1 MESLGGQYEIYKQP
15 DGLYFTPEQ
24 LAVQA
29 LVDEMIRRAD
39 EGTFAILNKELE
51 RVRNEQP

>member
-51 RVRNEQP
+51 RVRDEQP